1 MKKLSIKNQNNLAG
15 TAFILIAVLAYA
27 VLFSEIVMIGTAQSP
42 TPTDQ
47 PTATPTD
54 SPTPTPTENATVT
67 PTPEPTNTT
76 EPTATPTPE
85 ATNST
90 VTPTET
96 PTPSA
101 PEIPLTIP
109 LIMGLSVS
117 AVALTI
123 YKIKKAK

>member
-1 MKKLSIKNQNNLAG
+1 MRKLSVKTKNKIFA
-15 TAFILIAVLAYA
+15 TAFISIAVLAYI
-27 VLFSEIVMIGTAQSP
+27 VLFAVITCIGVAQSP
-42 TPTDQ
+42 TPTDTANPTESPT
-47 PTATPTD
+47 PTATPL
-54 SPTPTPTENATVT
+54 ENATAT

-76 EPTATPTPE
+76 TPTPE

-109 LIMGLSVS
+109 LITGLSVS
-117 AVALTI
+117 AIALTI
-123 YKIKKAK
+123 YKIKKAKQNV